1 MSEPTGR
8 PAASART
15 VLREPRA
22 DDLPLFLTEQERAQ
36 LAYLESIDATEDAE
50 LFRRIVAGAQPD
62 GEPPTCE
69 RAARC
74 MSARTR
80 VDGRR

>member
-8 PAASART
+8 PAASATT

-22 DDLPLFLTEQERAQ
+22 DDLPPFLTEQERAQ
-36 LAYLESIDATEDAE
+36 LAYLESSDATDDAE
-50 LFRRIVAGAQPD
+50 LFRRIVAGARPTANRRRAD
-62 GEPPTCE
+62 GEAHE
-69 RAARC
+69 
-74 MSARTR
+74 ARTS